1 MWFKNLQI
9 YRITH
14 WNTSPAELE
23 AALSKHTLH
32 SCLSMEMQSRGWVS
46 PKTENEPLVH
56 TLGQQMLIALGV
68 EKKLLPVSVI
78 NQFAKLRAAEIEEQ
92 QGYKPGRKQ
101 MKEIKEFVTDE
112 LLPRAFALR
121 RKNYAWIDPVNGW
134 FVIDTSNAAKADE
147 LIELLHKSIEG
158 CSLALVKTGN
168 SPTSVMTEWLAGDDV
183 PASLTIDRD
192 CELCGTGDEKATV
205 RYVRHALDSAEII
218 RHVKEGKKA
227 TRLAMT
233 WRDKIS
239 FTLYEN
245 MQLKRIVPLE
255 FIKEQIDSSEVDD
268 VFDTDFAIMT
278 GELPHLLAD
287 LMDAL
292 GGEYNSN

>member
-9 YRITH
+9 YRIIN
-14 WNTSPAELE
+14 WNISPADLE
-23 AALSKHTLH
+23 AVLSKHTLN
-32 SCLSMEMQSRGWVS
+32 SCLRIEMQSRGWVS
-46 PKTENEPLVH
+46 PKAEGGPLVYS
-56 TLGQQMLIALGV
+56 LGQQMLLALGV

-78 NQFAKLRAAEIEEQ
+78 NQFAKLRAVEIEEQ

-121 RKNYAWIDPVNGW
+121 RKTCAWIDPVNGW
-134 FVIDTSNAAKADE
+134 FVIDASNAAKADE
-147 LIELLHKSIEG
+147 LVELLHKSIEG
-158 CSLALVKTGN
+158 CSLALVKTKK
-168 SPTSVMTEWLAGDDV
+168 SPASAMTEWLAGDDI

-192 CELCGTGDEKATV
+192 CELCGTNDEKATV

-239 FTLYEN
+239 FTLNESL
-245 MQLKRIVPLE
+245 QLKRIVPLD
-255 FIKEQIDSSEVDD
+255 FIKDQIDTSEEGDA
-268 VFDTDFAIMT
+268 FDTDFAIMT
-278 GELPHLLAD
+278 GELPHLLVD

-292 GGEYNSN
+292 GGESDPD

>member
-9 YRITH
+9 YRITN
-14 WNTSPAELE
+14 WNISPAELE
-23 AALSKHTLH
+23 TALSKHTLRN
-32 SCLSMEMQSRGWVS
+32 CLSMEMQSRGWVS
-46 PKTENEPLVH
+46 PKAEDEPFVH

-68 EKKLLPVSVI
+68 EKKLLPISVI

-101 MKEIKEFVTDE
+101 MKEIKELVTDE

-121 RKNYAWIDPVNGW
+121 RKTYAWIDPVQGW
-134 FVIDTSNAAKADE
+134 FVIDTSSAVKAEE

-158 CSLALVKTGN
+158 CSLALIKTKK
-168 SPTSVMTEWLAGDDV
+168 SPASVMTEWLAGDEV
-183 PASLTIDRD
+183 PASFTIDRD

-205 RYVRHALDSAEII
+205 RYVRHSLDSVEII
-218 RHVKEGKKA
+218 KHVKEGKKA

-239 FTLYEN
+239 FTLNEN
-245 MQLKRIVPLE
+245 MQLKRIVPLD
-255 FIKEQIDSSEVDD
+255 FVKEQIDASDTDD
-268 VFDTDFAIMT
+268 VFDADFAIMA
-278 GELPHLLAD
+278 GELPSLLAD
-287 LMDAL
+287 LIVTL
-292 GGEYNSN
+292 GGEEHIG

>member
-9 YRITH
+9 YRIIH
-14 WNTSPAELE
+14 WNTFPAELE
-23 AALSKHTLH
+23 VALSKHTLH
-32 SCLSMEMQSRGWVS
+32 SCLSMEIQSRGWVS
-46 PKTENEPLVH
+46 PKADNEPLVH
-56 TLGQQMLIALGV
+56 TLGQQMLIVLGV

-121 RKNYAWIDPVNGW
+121 RKTYAWIDPVNRW

-147 LIELLHKSIEG
+147 LIELLHRSIEG
-158 CSLALVKTGN
+158 CSLALVKTAK
-168 SPTSVMTEWLAGDDV
+168 SPASAMTAWLAGDDV
-183 PASLTIDRD
+183 PASLSIDRD

-239 FTLYEN
+239 FTLNEN
-245 MQLKRIVPLE
+245 MQLKRIAALD
-255 FIKEQIDSSEVDD
+255 FIEEQINSSESEDT
-268 VFDTDFAIMT
+268 FDTDFAIMT

-287 LMDAL
+287 LMEAL
-292 GGEYNSN
+292 GGEYNLK